1 MRGVD
6 EVKRRRIQ
14 VALWAYAYDALST
27 SIVPDSVYDETARQ
41 VMKEKHIKTG
51 HQILD
56 DFFSQEEFSCISGS
70 WVYAHP
76 EFDKVV
82 DMATAHKDFCQGE

>member
-1 MRGVD
+1 MEEVD

-14 VALWAYAYDALST
+14 VAIWAYAYDALSIG
-27 SIVPDSVYDETARQ
+27 IVPDSVYDETARQ
-41 VMKEKHIKTG
+41 VMKERYIKTG
-51 HQILD
+51 HQVLD
-56 DFFSQEEFSCISGS
+56 DFFNQEEFSCISGS

-82 DMATAHKDFCQGE
+82 AVATWYKDFWQGG